1 MKKRVNR
8 LFSALLLCVF
18 VNFVFSNTV
27 FMHSHIT
34 DNGRTVTHSHPYMP
48 SGHHAH
54 SSVSLD
60 LVAQFNASASSMES
74 ASAIVVDDAYVS
86 CHEIVCRDIESFSF
100 ACVGAYS
107 LRGPPVIE

>member
-1 MKKRVNR
+1 MRVNR
-8 LFSALLLCVF
+8 LLSTLLLCVF

-27 FMHSHIT
+27 FMHSHIF
-34 DNGRTVTHSHPYMP
+34 DDGRTVTHSHPYMP

-60 LVAQFNASASSMES
+60 LVAQFNASAASMES
-74 ASAIVVDDAYVS
+74 TSAVVVDGAYVQCS
-86 CHEIVCRDIESFSF
+86 ELVCRDIQSFSL
-100 ACVGAYS
+100 ACAGAYT